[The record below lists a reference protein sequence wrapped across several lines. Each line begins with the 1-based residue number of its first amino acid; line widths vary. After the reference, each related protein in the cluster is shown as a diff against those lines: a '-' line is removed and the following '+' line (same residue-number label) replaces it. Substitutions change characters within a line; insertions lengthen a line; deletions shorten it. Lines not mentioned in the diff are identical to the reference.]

1 MSKPY
6 EQGRPRFIRVLH
18 AYVGVPRDVKKG
30 DVVAY
35 LGPVE
40 VPDVE
45 TADVEKTRLIPRIT
59 PLDPSP
65 AIAGTPFSVELTLAD
80 LDAMPVGQDILD
92 KAGQRW
98 TKEGPG
104 LWRDH
109 TYPRPSPTGRGYPP
123 FPMDE
128 DNALLY
134 FRYRPFTR
142 PFSVEAAMAD
152 EEGRA
157 LVQAILDRKAGTQ

>member
-1 MSKPY
+1 MTKPY

-18 AYVGVPRDVKKG
+18 AYVGVPRTVRKG

-45 TADVEKTRLIPRIT
+45 TADVEKPRIIPRIT
-59 PLDPSP
+59 PLDRPS
-65 AIAGTPFSVELTLAD
+65 AIAGT
-80 LDAMPVGQDILD
+80 
-92 KAGQRW
+92 
-98 TKEGPG
+98 
-104 LWRDH
+104 
-109 TYPRPSPTGRGYPP
+109 
-123 FPMDE
+123 
-128 DNALLY
+128 
-134 FRYRPFTR
+134 